1 MVDGDLYV
9 WSDTE
14 NKWVNVGKVQGPK
27 GDKGDKGDSGPE
39 SIRAAY
45 LVTFN
50 NGTTYDGLAVN
61 TNERLPIDRK
71 ELDSSN
77 LVTLDSNEETIKFN
91 EIGYYKISFIVS
103 SRVLETDPGFNPK
116 NDFISIGFRLTN
128 TDNIYVGGSKWVYND
143 EYITISSQGII
154 SVENTDNIY
163 ELVNVGNQ
171 TIFLNTPDLNDI
183 ESNSYFTNAL
193 VNIVIEYLGK

>member
-1 MVDGDLYV
+1 MTWDNL
-9 WSDTE
+9 
-14 NKWVNVGKVQGPK
+14 N
-27 GDKGDKGDSGPE
+27 
-39 SIRAAY
+39 
-45 LVTFN
+45 
-50 NGTTYDGLAVN
+50 
-61 TNERLPIDRK
+61 ID
-71 ELDSSN
+71 
-77 LVTLDSNEETIKFN
+77 EETIKFN